1 MKDYIIGIGEA
12 LWDIFPGGKK
22 LGGAPANFAYHV
34 SQFGLNGLAVSAVGN
49 DALGA
54 EMLELFTEKGLEC
67 LIAEVPF
74 QTGFVNIE
82 VDEAGI
88 PQYVFA
94 ENTAWDNIPFTPQL
108 EEIAHHTRAACFG
121 SLAQRGAVS
130 RQTIRRFLDSM
141 PKRDDILTVFDVNLR
156 QEFYSADIIRD
167 SLRRCN
173 VLKINDEELPVV
185 SSLLNCESYNIKAT
199 CRQIMT
205 EFGLNILILTCGV
218 NGSYVLTPEEV
229 SFQSTPQVE
238 VVDTVGAGDS
248 FTAAFIASIIKGKS
262 IAEAHQIAVKTSA
275 FVCTQAGAMPVLT
288 QELI

>member
-54 EMLELFTEKGLEC
+54 EMLELFAEKGLEC

-108 EEIAHHTRAACFG
+108 EEIAHHTRAVCFG

-185 SSLLNCESYNIKAT
+185 SSLLNCESQDFKAT

-218 NGSYVLTPEEV
+218 NGSYVFTPEEV